1 MIKTCGTIIFCFVTM
16 LLTGCGSDVAEFKG
30 TLIPVKGKVTINDTP
45 EEGVSVAFIPD
56 KNSQTAGTG
65 AYGITDNTGAFVL
78 KHRTDKEGIEAGNYK
93 VTFSKYTMPDGTAY
107 SGDTNPEAAG
117 ASQSIPRQYS
127 SAEKTLSN
135 VTVSTDKNDFTFEL
149 KFKKK

>member
-1 MIKTCGTIIFCFVTM
+1 MKIAGVC
-16 LLTGCGSDVAEFKG
+16 LTGVMALFLVGCGNSAPEFKG
-30 TLIPVKGKVTINDTP
+30 TLVPVKGKVTINDTP
-45 EEGVSVAFIPD
+45 EEGVSVSFIPSS
-56 KNSQTAGTG
+56 NGNTGGTG
-65 AYGITDNTGAFVL
+65 AYGVTDASGEFML
-78 KHRTDKEGIEAGNYK
+78 KHRTGKEGIEAGNYK

-117 ASQSIPRQYS
+117 ASQSIPRQYN

-135 VTVSTDKNDFTFEL
+135 VTVSSDKNDFTFEL